1 MSESSFPQ
9 TQSKSPGIQEDEF
22 PKKESRKPE
31 MVKNRTKQLKK
42 TGKQLVNQQHHYGEI
57 PGITEKTALNF
68 PGSVLLIIMVPHSW
82 RPISRI
88 ILYEECN
95 G

>member
-42 TGKQLVNQQHHYGEI
+42 NGKAIGES
-57 PGITEKTALNF
+57 TASL
-68 PGSVLLIIMVPHSW
+68 W
-82 RPISRI
+82 
-88 ILYEECN
+88 
-95 G
+95 